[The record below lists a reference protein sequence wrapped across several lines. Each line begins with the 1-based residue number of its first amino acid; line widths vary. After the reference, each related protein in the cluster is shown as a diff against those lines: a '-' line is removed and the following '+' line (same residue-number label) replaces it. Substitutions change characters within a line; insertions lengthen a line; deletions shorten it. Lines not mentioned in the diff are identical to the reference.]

1 MVGFVVWSYWNIR
14 KVSSDQRISPVET
27 LQPKLPVRLSR
38 WASARLA
45 SLRRKAFVCS
55 RALPM
60 PPKKYCAAR
69 RRNLEVWV
77 LIISI
82 TLRRGS
88 RARNAFVETERLF
101 PPVIFARLSLQSTRQ
116 RFKAADARID
126 PRGRAPDPPGKRQSR
141 ACGGR
146 GDRRHRRLLCGRPEK
161 GSYRP
166 EQL

>member
-1 MVGFVVWSYWNIR
+1 MSSTVGLVVRSYWNIR

-38 WASARLA
+38 WASAKLA

-69 RRNLEVWV
+69 RRNLEVWALV
-77 LIISI
+77 ISI

-88 RARNAFVETERLF
+88 RARNAFVEPARQLRTGYFR
-101 PPVIFARLSLQSTRQ
+101 PIFAQVTPQSTRQ
-116 RFKAADARID
+116 RFKA
-126 PRGRAPDPPGKRQSR
+126 GRA
-141 ACGGR
+141 
-146 GDRRHRRLLCGRPEK
+146 RLTIADVLPAPRE
-161 GSYRP
+161 
-166 EQL
+166 